1 MPPVPQ
7 TIEIM
12 RVVDMDAVEMV
23 HSGESWQHKQSPCS
37 RQMLP
42 YLERNEGLIS
52 WVQPKTGCVEDQFPV
67 IRIGG
72 DYYTMSL
79 RMMKAVWYAPSFLS
93 FCSFWF
99 V

>member
-1 MPPVPQ
+1 
-7 TIEIM
+7 M